1 MAGYNVGF
9 TVYGL
14 SGVPVSYRTIL
25 VSVTGCDCSGSRRRS
40 ILLRYGCFAKG
51 TGPRLMGCS
60 DDPWAETVL
69 LADRCKLWKQSATCN
84 PSWMDGAGTAAF
96 RTVSFACLSD
106 MKRY

>member
-1 MAGYNVGF
+1 
-9 TVYGL
+9 
-14 SGVPVSYRTIL
+14 
-25 VSVTGCDCSGSRRRS
+25 
-40 ILLRYGCFAKG
+40 
-51 TGPRLMGCS
+51 MGCS